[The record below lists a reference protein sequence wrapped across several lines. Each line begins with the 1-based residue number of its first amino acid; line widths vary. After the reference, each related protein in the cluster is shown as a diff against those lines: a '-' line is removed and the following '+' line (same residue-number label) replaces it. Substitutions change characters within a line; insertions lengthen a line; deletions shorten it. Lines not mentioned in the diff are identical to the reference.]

1 VPPGIGLQLSL
12 SGCVR
17 TGPMSGGPAWLR
29 YVSMVPSATV
39 LRNIREVPSALLLPW
54 HLPVTGV

>member
-1 VPPGIGLQLSL
+1 
-12 SGCVR
+12 VR

-39 LRNIREVPSALLLPW
+39 LRNSREVPSALLLPW